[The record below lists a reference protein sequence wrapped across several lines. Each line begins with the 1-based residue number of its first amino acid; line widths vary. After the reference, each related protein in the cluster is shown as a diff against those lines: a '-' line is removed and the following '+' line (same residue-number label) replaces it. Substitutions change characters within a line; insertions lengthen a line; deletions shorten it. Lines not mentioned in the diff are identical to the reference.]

1 MLHWGTIWRH
11 HSIVYST
18 DRSASS
24 GRSPLEAEL
33 EAAGCDRSRCGRTW
47 GALPTRNGTQDVL
60 TMRINAVG
68 ATALRRMGVLTIVV
82 EAVCRHCIGH
92 IALVFKRM
100 YSLSLDSTFCTRA
113 ALQRLIIHGIG
124 VSATFERAD
133 RNGTCDRRRLHFA
146 CTTRCPLC

>member
-1 MLHWGTIWRH
+1 MG
-11 HSIVYST
+11 
-18 DRSASS
+18 
-24 GRSPLEAEL
+24 
-33 EAAGCDRSRCGRTW
+33 
-47 GALPTRNGTQDVL
+47 
-60 TMRINAVG
+60 INAVG
-68 ATALRRMGVLTIVV
+68 TAALRRIGVLTMVV

-133 RNGTCDRRRLHFA
+133 RDGTCHRRRLHFA
-146 CTTRCPLC
+146 CTTRCSLR